1 VECIICIAAKR
12 LEIGVKDHKVCLLAC
27 DKLDKPD
34 IEGLKSLSRIEE
46 AKTNKSVFWIAGIE
60 SGSIAVY

>member
-1 VECIICIAAKR
+1 MGCIICIAAKKI
-12 LEIGVKDHKVCLLAC
+12 EIGVKDQFCLLAC

-34 IEGLKSLSRIEE
+34 TEGLKSLSRIEE

-60 SGSIAVY
+60 SGSIAVF